1 MSIQLQ
7 KIQELIK
14 KRETARLGGGQK
26 RIDAQ
31 HEKGKQTARERIEML
46 VDPGS
51 FEEYDMFLIHRC
63 TNFGTDKNHP
73 YGDGVVTGSATIGGR
88 LVYLFAQDFTVSGG
102 SLSITMA
109 QKICK
114 IMDEA
119 MRVGAPVIGLNDS
132 GGARIQ
138 EGIASMAGFG
148 EIFER
153 NILASG
159 VIPQISCIMGPCAGG
174 SVYSPALTDFVMMVK
189 NTSYMFLTGPKVV
202 KEVLGEVVD
211 QENLGGAMVHS
222 SKSGVAHFAAENEEE
237 AIAMIRQ
244 LLSYIPQNNME
255 EAPRTEC
262 NDPIDRKEDSLN
274 ELIPE
279 SSNQAYD
286 MYDAITAIV
295 DNGELFE
302 IHANWAKN
310 IIVGFARMNGQSV
323 GVVANQPKVMAG
335 CLDSNASRKAAR
347 FVRFCDAFN
356 IPILTLVDVPGF
368 LPGTGQEYNG
378 VIDHG
383 AKLLYAYGESTVPK
397 VTVTLRKSYGGS
409 HIVMSCKQL
418 RGDINYAWPS
428 AEIAVMGSGGA
439 VEVLYGKELKAAAT
453 PEEKA
458 AVIAEKKKEYEDL
471 FCNPYD
477 AAHQGFIDDVI
488 EPRNTRFRV
497 IRALE
502 KLRNKRVVNPAKKH
516 DNLPL

>member
-1 MSIQLQ
+1 M
-7 KIQELIK
+7 
-14 KRETARLGGGQK
+14 
-26 RIDAQ
+26 
-31 HEKGKQTARERIEML
+31 
-46 VDPGS
+46 
-51 FEEYDMFLIHRC
+51 DM
-63 TNFGTDKNHP
+63 
-73 YGDGVVTGSATIGGR
+73 
-88 LVYLFAQDFTVSGG
+88 
-102 SLSITMA
+102 
-109 QKICK
+109 
-114 IMDEA
+114 A

-159 VIPQISCIMGPCAGG
+159 VIPQISVIMGPCAGG

-189 NTSYMFLTGPKVV
+189 NSSYMFLTGPKVV

-211 QENLGGAMVHS
+211 QESLGGATVHS

-237 AIAMIRQ
+237 AIAMVRT
-244 LLSYIPQNNME
+244 LLSYLPQNNME
-255 EAPRTEC
+255 EAPRVEC
-262 NDPIDRKEDSLN
+262 VDPIDRKEDLLN
-274 ELIPE
+274 EIIPE
-279 SSNQAYD
+279 SANQAYD
-286 MYDAITAIV
+286 MYQVIAAVV
-295 DNGELFE
+295 DGGEFFE
-302 IHANWAKN
+302 VHANWAKN

-356 IPILTLVDVPGF
+356 IPLVTLVDVPGF

-418 RGDINYAWPS
+418 RGDVNYAWPS

-439 VEVLYGKELKAAAT
+439 VEVLYGKELKAAETA
-453 PEEKA
+453 EEKA
-458 AVIAEKKKEYEDL
+458 AITAEKKKEYEDL

-477 AAHQGFIDDVI
+477 AAHKGYIDDVI

-502 KLRNKRVVNPAKKH
+502 KLHNKRVENPAKKH

>member
-1 MSIQLQ
+1 MSIQQQ
-7 KIQELIK
+7 KIQELIRN
-14 KRETARLGGGQK
+14 RETARQGGGEK
-26 RIDAQ
+26 RIAAQ
-31 HEKGKQTARERIEML
+31 HAKGKMTARERIDML
-46 VDPGS
+46 VDEGS
-51 FEEYDMFLIHRC
+51 FEEYDMFLTHRC
-63 TNFGTDKNHP
+63 TNFGMEKSHP

-102 SLSITMA
+102 SLSETMA
-109 QKICK
+109 LKICK
-114 IMDEA
+114 IMDMA
-119 MRVGAPVIGLNDS
+119 MKMGAPVIGLNDS

-138 EGIASMAGFG
+138 EGIAAMAGFG

-159 VIPQISCIMGPCAGG
+159 VIPQISLIMGPCAGG
-174 SVYSPALTDFVMMVK
+174 SVYSPALTDFVVMIK

-211 QENLGGAMVHS
+211 QESLGGAAVHA

-237 AIAMIRQ
+237 GLALVRQ
-244 LLSYIPQNNME
+244 LLSYLPSNNMD

-274 ELIPE
+274 EIIPE
-279 SSNQAYD
+279 TSKQSYD
-286 MYDAITAIV
+286 MYDVIAAIV
-295 DNGELFE
+295 DNGEMLE
-302 IHANWAKN
+302 VHSAWAKN

-323 GVVANQPKVMAG
+323 GIVANQPKVMAG

-356 IPILTLVDVPGF
+356 IPLVTLVDVPGF

-383 AKLLYAYGESTVPK
+383 AKLLFAYGESTVPK

-428 AEIAVMGSGGA
+428 SEIAVMGSDGA
-439 VEVLYGKELKAAAT
+439 VEVLYGKELKAAET
-453 PEEKA
+453 PEAQAEI
-458 AVIAEKKKEYEDL
+458 IASKKKEYEDL

-477 AAHQGFIDDVI
+477 AAHKGYIDDVI

-502 KLRNKRVVNPAKKH
+502 KLRNKKLENPAKKH